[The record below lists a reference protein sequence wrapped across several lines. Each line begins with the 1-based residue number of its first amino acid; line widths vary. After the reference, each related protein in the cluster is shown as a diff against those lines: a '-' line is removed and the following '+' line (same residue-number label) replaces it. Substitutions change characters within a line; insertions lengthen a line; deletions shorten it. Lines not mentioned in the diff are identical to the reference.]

1 VLCEGGLYS
10 DALEVSQSRKR
21 VDLISNIMSSLKL
34 ESEQTLSLLVEK
46 RELAQK
52 LCARIVVVREKRSQ
66 VFFCLFPCFRFEIRF
81 EICAISWSYIS
92 RDSISSL
99 IYFQIKFYKQIED
112 PPYPDPHTTLSPGQ
126 VGTGFEDMDHSDLY
140 SDTTSL
146 TATSHTSSSSR
157 RSAKSAK
164 GRKKAEMK
172 KYSLKEGSRYEYF
185 AIQEAFKGIMT
196 FITQRSDMIRDMV
209 NILLLQ
215 GLLEPGQKV
224 VAAHREVVEV
234 VNKSV
239 NVIWPPPTSDVVE
252 QEGEVEVEPVSYP
265 PEKVKLSAV
274 DLLQFSGC

>member
-1 VLCEGGLYS
+1 MG

-34 ESEQTLSLLVEK
+34 ESEQTYSLLVEK
-46 RELAQK
+46 RMLAEK
-52 LCARIVVVREKRSQ
+52 LAARIVVVREKR
-66 VFFCLFPCFRFEIRF
+66 
-81 EICAISWSYIS
+81 A
-92 RDSISSL
+92 
-99 IYFQIKFYKQIED
+99 
-112 PPYPDPHTTLSPGQ
+112 Q

-164 GRKKAEMK
+164 GRKKAEKK

-196 FITQRSDMIRDMV
+196 FVNQRAAMIKDMV

-215 GLLEPGQKV
+215 GLLEPAQKV
-224 VAAHREVVEV
+224 VTAHQEIVEV
-234 VNKSV
+234 VNKGVS
-239 NVIWPPPTSDVVE
+239 VIWPPPTSDVVDG
-252 QEGEVEVEPVSYP
+252 EGEGEVEPVSYP
-265 PEKVKLSAV
+265 PEKVTLAAV
-274 DLLQFSGC
+274 QLNQ